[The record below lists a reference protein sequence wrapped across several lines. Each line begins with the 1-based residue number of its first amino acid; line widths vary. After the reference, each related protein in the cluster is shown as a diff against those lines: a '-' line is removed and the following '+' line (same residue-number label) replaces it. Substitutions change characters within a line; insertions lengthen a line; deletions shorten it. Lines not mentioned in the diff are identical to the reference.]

1 MARDIF
7 YGEEARAKLRAGVDK
22 LANAVKSTLG
32 RKGRNVIILKG
43 PFRPTVTKDG
53 VTVAREIDL
62 RNRYEQA
69 GVLIVREAASKTN
82 DDVGDGTTT
91 STLLAQE
98 IIRLGYRAISDSRFD
113 VDVHAMREG
122 MLEATDE
129 VCRSIDA
136 QKKEVLVSDVETLT
150 RVATISANN
159 DAATGKL
166 IADLMAKVGKDG
178 VVTVEESQGTGTET
192 EFVEGVEPDRG
203 WVSPDMVTN
212 QERMEAV
219 HENVKILIT
228 DRRLTGMQDILAVM
242 EKASKAGIKKLVV
255 IAESVEGDALAT
267 AVVNRMRGAFDL
279 VAVRAPSFGEDR
291 KAMLQDLAI
300 LTGGIFVSDDI
311 GRKLENIEPDELGE
325 AAKVVVGKDK
335 TTVIGGRADKTEVEG
350 HIAKARSLLEK
361 AESEHDRE
369 KLSARIAMLQGK
381 IALIKVGATT
391 ESEMKERKYLIEDA
405 LNATKSALE
414 GGIVA
419 GGGTALLVAKRHLAG
434 VAWVHDSASRR
445 IGREVISASIETP
458 FLTIARNAGKDA
470 AAVLTAVSELLD
482 GDFPSAG
489 YDAKKDEYEK
499 DMVGAGIVD
508 PAAVTKAALQNA
520 VSAASLI
527 LTTDCFISEE
537 PDKKKE

>member
-1 MARDIF
+1 
-7 YGEEARAKLRAGVDK
+7 
-22 LANAVKSTLG
+22 
-32 RKGRNVIILKG
+32 
-43 PFRPTVTKDG
+43 VTKDG

-62 RNRYEQA
+62 RDRYAQA

-150 RVATISANN
+150 SVATISANN

-178 VVTVEESQGTGTET
+178 VVTVEESQGTGIET
-192 EFVEGVEPDRG
+192 EFVEGVQLDRG
-203 WVSPDMVTN
+203 WVSPYMVTN

-350 HIAKARSLLEK
+350 QIAKVRSLLEK

-470 AAVLTAVSELLD
+470 SAVLTAVSELLD
-482 GDFPSAG
+482 GEFPSAG